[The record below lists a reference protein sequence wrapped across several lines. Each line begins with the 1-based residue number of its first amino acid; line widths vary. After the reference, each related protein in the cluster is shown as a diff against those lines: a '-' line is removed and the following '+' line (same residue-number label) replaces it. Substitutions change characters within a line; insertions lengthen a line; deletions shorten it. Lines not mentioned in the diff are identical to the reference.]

1 MTEKEALA
9 FAEAIPFNGLF
20 DKIREVTGIQDLEF
34 TVDTGARNYRNDII
48 PRYSSQDIVDK
59 VGFLN
64 GLLFDSI
71 VIAQFNSQVSYDTEH
86 NRPYYWGTVAF
97 SYTHP
102 AGGSNGHTFMTVWYD
117 KVNGW
122 EFKLDKDRR

>member
-1 MTEKEALA
+1 MTNEEALT
-9 FAEAIPFNGLF
+9 FAKTIPFEGLF
-20 DKIREVTGIQDLEF
+20 DKIREVTGIQDLDF
-34 TVDTGARNYRNDII
+34 IVNLDRKNYRGDIV
-48 PRYSSQDIVDK
+48 PSYMSQDLVNR

-71 VIAQFNSQVSYDTEH
+71 VIRQFNSQVSYSEEGDY
-86 NRPYYWGTVAF
+86 PYYWGTVSF

-117 KVNGW
+117 EGNGW
-122 EFKLDKDRR
+122 TFKLDKERG